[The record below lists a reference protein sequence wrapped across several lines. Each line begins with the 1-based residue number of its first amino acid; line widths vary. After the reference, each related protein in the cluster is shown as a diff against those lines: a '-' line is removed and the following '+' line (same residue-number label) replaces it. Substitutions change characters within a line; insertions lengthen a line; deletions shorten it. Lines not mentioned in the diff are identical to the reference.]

1 VQYWDPMVKRLH
13 VKPACA
19 VKEKKVVKVQGAGKR
34 RLHKGTLRTALF
46 SNLKAQSGRKDIEFK
61 QAAKATTKAMKSV
74 PIQHRAGHPLTL
86 PAGSVDPR
94 SWKTKGGKKVEV
106 DFSRSNWLP
115 DDWGQGVKITNPT
128 AHSTGTTGGT
138 YTVFMSPEGETF
150 YHKFAVEAHVG
161 RSLGPKDGFNGTLR
175 LAWLRGK
182 QVQVSHDADA
192 VFFKLLSKEERKVLP
207 SKTELRFCVVSA
219 RRTRTTEGLKDIA
232 YVQAQFNA
240 AGIQPTWYVDA
251 ESLEEYRALGLQ
263 AVVGGKLTAARNMA
277 LRDASA
283 EGKACVQVSD
293 DISSWEYH
301 DGGQITSRDFDSLN
315 AAHAAATRY
324 IVSPVAAARFILA
337 KMRACTEKDRPQ
349 LGGVYMLESC
359 SQTWASEAISRRNFV
374 IGDFFVVDQS
384 SVRFDESM
392 TLKEDYDF
400 TCSHIKTHGSIL
412 RLNRMTLRAKHY
424 SNSGGAVATRDSQ
437 GLEERR
443 NIEILQRKWPRA
455 IRKHMKRKNE
465 VVIHWRD

>member
-1 VQYWDPMVKRLH
+1 L
-13 VKPACA
+13 
-19 VKEKKVVKVQGAGKR
+19 
-34 RLHKGTLRTALF
+34 
-46 SNLKAQSGRKDIEFK
+46 
-61 QAAKATTKAMKSV
+61 
-74 PIQHRAGHPLTL
+74 
-86 PAGSVDPR
+86 
-94 SWKTKGGKKVEV
+94 
-106 DFSRSNWLP
+106 
-115 DDWGQGVKITNPT
+115 
-128 AHSTGTTGGT
+128 
-138 YTVFMSPEGETF
+138 
-150 YHKFAVEAHVG
+150 
-161 RSLGPKDGFNGTLR
+161 
-175 LAWLRGK
+175 
-182 QVQVSHDADA
+182 
-192 VFFKLLSKEERKVLP
+192 
-207 SKTELRFCVVSA
+207 VSA

-240 AGIQPTWYVDA
+240 AGIQPTWYVDP